1 MTVARFDAPASSSPA
16 CHFARPSYASVE
28 GVAFRL
34 VRLIWLTARL
44 ARAEPVTIADYRR
57 RFGVSVRSFH
67 RDMAMLR
74 QAGFHIDNAREGQYR
89 LLCFFADADHA

>member
-1 MTVARFDAPASSSPA
+1 MTAVRFDAPASTSPA
-16 CHFARPSYASVE
+16 CHFARPPYASVE

-44 ARAEPVTIADYRR
+44 ARAELVSIADYRC

-67 RDMAMLR
+67 RDMALLR
-74 QAGFHIDNAREGQYR
+74 RAGFYIDAPCDGSYR
-89 LLCFFADADHA
+89 ALCFFADADHA

>member
-16 CHFARPSYASVE
+16 CHFARPPYASGE
-28 GVAFRL
+28 GIAFRL

-44 ARAEPVTIADYRR
+44 ARAEPVSIADYQR
-57 RFGVSVRSFH
+57 RFGVSLRSFH
-67 RDMAMLR
+67 RDMAALR
-74 QAGFHIDNAREGQYR
+74 QAGFHIGAPCEGQYR